1 MIIDLNCSY
10 MIVQRKIAADDL
22 IAGHFADGACDP
34 VNVEGTVRQ
43 AVMDNVTSAAVDLFD
58 AAQKQVFKETV
69 WSIPITA
76 VFVLIVELSVLN
88 HCRLYIYI
96 LLCSCIIR
104 QLMVSLSLDI
114 SIFFNLL
121 QVCIIIDLIFRPKC
135 AVYS

>member
-43 AVMDNVTSAAVDLFD
+43 AVMDNITSAAVDLFD
-58 AAQKQVFKETV
+58 AAQKQVFRETV

-76 VFVLIVELSVLN
+76 VFALIVELSVLN
-88 HCRLYIYI
+88 HRRLYIYSS
-96 LLCSCIIR
+96 LLLHHSSTDGEFVIR
-104 QLMVSLSLDI
+104 YLH
-114 SIFFNLL
+114 LL
-121 QVCIIIDLIFRPKC
+121 QSPPSL
-135 AVYS
+135 YYY